1 MAQMTRVDIDRGD
14 IKRLGS
20 KLMGLQHLLT
30 PRERAI
36 LWSALGVAADA
47 LSEAAP
53 GHGQTR
59 KVQSLGRNETAF
71 VEVDGSLTAADLHAD
86 FPDMLAR
93 SFHPG
98 RQPHDG
104 QDSQGQSGG
113 GNEGKI
119 GGLVGSVSFPSDQP

>member
-1 MAQMTRVDIDRGD
+1 MTRVEINRAD
-14 IKRLGS
+14 IKRLGN

-47 LSEAAP
+47 LSEAES
-53 GHGQTR
+53 GHGQTT
-59 KVQSLGRNETAF
+59 KVRSLGRNETAF
-71 VEVDGSLTAADLHAD
+71 VEVDGSLTAADLDAD

-98 RQPHDG
+98 RQPQDG
-104 QDSQGQSGG
+104 QGQDGG
-113 GNEGKI
+113 GNQGKI
-119 GGLVGSVSFPSDQP
+119 GGLVGSVSLPSDQN